1 MNIIIIFASI
11 VVGALAATIAI
22 TGFDAGFLTALG
34 VYSVTGTSFVLA
46 LIFAF
51 YAETILHRSDYY

>member
-22 TGFDAGFLTALG
+22 TSFDAGFLSALG

-46 LIFAF
+46 LILSL
-51 YAETILHRSDYY
+51 YAESILHRSDYF